1 MKIFLREVDRHR
13 GENSQGRQVLRDDLG
28 RSHPTPS
35 PQLTPGESGNRG
47 GERPIPSHSHCIQ
60 LNFLLKNVHGASL
73 VVQWLKACLPVH
85 HLALLVCSVHALS
98 TPFLKHSWCTILR
111 SKCIKPARGI
121 VCAGPR
127 AESNGKLLSQAAVKP
142 LLLDRYF
149 VLC

>member
-73 VVQWLKACLPVH
+73 VVQWLKACLPVQEVWVQS
-85 HLALLVCSVHALS
+85 LVWEDS
-98 TPFLKHSWCTILR
+98 TCHR
-111 SKCIKPARGI
+111 ASKP
-121 VCAGPR
+121 
-127 AESNGKLLSQAAVKP
+127 
-142 LLLDRYF
+142 
-149 VLC
+149 VLHDY